1 MRRLP
6 ATVVVLGLVSL
17 LNDVASDMIA
27 PLLPLFLASAL
38 GAGPAAIGLIEGVAE
53 ATSSLLK
60 LWSGRLGDRGIG
72 HKRLAVSGYTL
83 SNALR

>member
-1 MRRLP
+1 MP

-27 PLLPLFLASAL
+27 PLLPLFLTSVL

-60 LWSGRLGDRGIG
+60 LWAGRLGDRGLG
-72 HKRLAVSGYTL
+72 HKRLAL
-83 SNALR
+83 S